1 MRLLNAVAFFF
12 AITSALFLYG
22 LNYETRRLE
31 ANVQAMERAADKA
44 RSDIAVLKAERS
56 HLSRP
61 ERIDGLARQQGLAPP
76 RPDQLPSVAEMPALA
91 ATLPEGR

>member
-1 MRLLNAVAFFF
+1 MQLLNVAAFCF
-12 AITSALFLYG
+12 ALTCALFLYG

-31 ANVQAMERAADKA
+31 ASVQSMERAADKA
-44 RSDIAVLKAERS
+44 RRDIAVLKAERG

-76 RPDQLPSVAEMPALA
+76 RPAQFPSLVDGGA
-91 ATLPEGR
+91 AAAARREN